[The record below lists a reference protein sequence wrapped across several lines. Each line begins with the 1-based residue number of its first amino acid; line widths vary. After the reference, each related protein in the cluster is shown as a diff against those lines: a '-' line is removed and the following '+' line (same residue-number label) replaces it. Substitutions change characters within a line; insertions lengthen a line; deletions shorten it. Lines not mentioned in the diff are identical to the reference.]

1 MADIKDLKITED
13 KTRGK
18 HVADLPVNP
27 TENGMSAQELQ
38 GQFDALPEVVIEAFN
53 TLLDYL
59 VENGAGDNITA
70 LTVGALPI
78 TGGKLTGN
86 LYLNDRVQMG
96 GNENAFL
103 VSSNAKDGSYR
114 QLQVTNS
121 GYMTSVKNAIR
132 LIDSLSNQTY
142 NIYGEH
148 NKPTASDVGALPIYR
163 TIDSLGMPSSN
174 SDFSATDFVAN
185 VLKFAQYIP
194 TFSLFTT
201 QFSSAHNFAKSIREK
216 IKADVGMDVSTY
228 YDVKLLRLSNNILE
242 VNVIPLL
249 RNDSIYY
256 GYEFSC
262 VLRYDSATAT
272 TNVVSPFSIVRSPN
286 GFSSSGSVET
296 LWENASTDSAFAEQT
311 IDLNFSVND
320 YGVFFVMFKQGNTGD
335 TEMKVTIPVVP
346 DGQTNVANMYINI
359 TQSVYTSLIRRS
371 VTFNPST
378 NRVGFGSALK
388 KAINSTTYETN
399 NNYMIPVAI
408 YGIKK

>member
-38 GQFDALPEVVIEAFN
+38 GRFDALPEVVIEAFN

-86 LYLNDRVQMG
+86 LYLNDKVQMG

-132 LIDSLSNQTY
+132 LRDSLSNQTY

-148 NKPTASDVGALPIYR
+148 NKPTAFDLGVLPLDGSVPMSGALKLGNGFSHFNSFAYG
-163 TIDSLGMPSSN
+163 TIIDVLPSDLN
-174 SDFSATDFVAN
+174 YN
-185 VLKFAQYIP
+185 KR
-194 TFSLFTT
+194 FSLWLKPSDTVALAYSLNLFDGENSKEYKIFGEHNKPSGSYTGNG
-201 QFSSAHNFAKSIREK
+201 SAAERK
-216 IKADVGMDVSTY
+216 ITADAIGG
-228 YDVKLLRLSNNILE
+228 
-242 VNVIPLL
+242 NVIITRDGYSTLL
-249 RNDSIYY
+249 MQQGAISLHNGTVTGIQDVWTE
-256 GYEFSC
+256 GGGFK
-262 VLRYDSATAT
+262 LKT
-272 TNVVSPFSIVRSPN
+272 TNVALNEN
-286 GFSSSGSVET
+286 G
-296 LWENASTDSAFAEQT
+296 
-311 IDLNFSVND
+311 
-320 YGVFFVMFKQGNTGD
+320 
-335 TEMKVTIPVVP
+335 VT
-346 DGQTNVANMYINI
+346 Y
-359 TQSVYTSLIRRS
+359 YYRYL
-371 VTFNPST
+371 
-378 NRVGFGSALK
+378 
-388 KAINSTTYETN
+388 
-399 NNYMIPVAI
+399 
-408 YGIKK
+408 